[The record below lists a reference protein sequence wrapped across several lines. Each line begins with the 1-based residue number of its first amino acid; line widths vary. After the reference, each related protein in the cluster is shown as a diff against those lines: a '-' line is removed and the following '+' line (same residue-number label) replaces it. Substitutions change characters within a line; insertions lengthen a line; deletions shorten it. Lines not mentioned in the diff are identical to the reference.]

1 MEDLT
6 APQRRAY
13 NHETAHQP
21 PTRWTEVDTQ
31 VTGSGDYVIG
41 VTPIRHTIAARTKLS
56 KAEIPHAGMMIEA
69 DVTNLVLLRN
79 KRKDEFR
86 RQEGMNLTYLPLFV
100 KAVVTAIKDYPMM
113 NAVWAADK
121 IIVKRDINMSLLIG
135 TEDSVLAPVIHHAD
149 QKSIAGL
156 ALAID
161 TLTRKARSG
170 KLTPND
176 MQGGTFTVN
185 NTGSFGS
192 VSSNPTINYPQAAI
206 LTLESIVKKP
216 VVIGE
221 MIAIRSMVN
230 LCLSIDHRLLDG
242 VICGRFLQRVKEN
255 LESYELHTKLY

>member
-6 APQRRAY
+6 APQRRAD

-21 PTRWTEVDTQ
+21 PTPWAEDSTQ
-31 VTGSGDYVIG
+31 VTGGGDYVID

-69 DVTNLVLLRN
+69 DVTNLVLLRD
-79 KRKDEFR
+79 KRKDEFL
-86 RQEGMNLTYLPLFV
+86 RQEGVNLTYLPFFIQ
-100 KAVVTAIKDYPMM
+100 AVVSAIKDYPMM
-113 NAVWAADK
+113 NAAWAADK
-121 IIVKRDINMSLLIG
+121 IIVKRDINLSLLIG

-161 TLTRKARSG
+161 SLTKKTRSG
-170 KLTPND
+170 KLVLKD

-192 VSSNPTINYPQAAI
+192 VSSSPTIIYPQAAI

-221 MIAIRSMVN
+221 MIAVRSMVN
-230 LCLSIDHRLLDG
+230 LCLSIDQRILDG

-255 LESYELHTKLY
+255 LEGYELNTKLY

>member
-6 APQRRAY
+6 APQRRAD

-21 PTRWTEVDTQ
+21 PTPWAEDSTQ
-31 VTGSGDYVIG
+31 VTGGGDYVID

-69 DVTNLVLLRN
+69 DVTNLVLLRD
-79 KRKDEFR
+79 KRKDEFL
-86 RQEGMNLTYLPLFV
+86 RQEGVNLTYLPFFIQ
-100 KAVVTAIKDYPMM
+100 AVVSAIKDYPMM
-113 NAVWAADK
+113 NAAWAADK
-121 IIVKRDINMSLLIG
+121 IIVKRDINLSLLIG

-161 TLTRKARSG
+161 SLTKKTRSG
-170 KLTPND
+170 KLVLKD

-192 VSSNPTINYPQAAI
+192 VSSSPTIIYPQAAI

-221 MIAIRSMVN
+221 MIAVRSMVN
-230 LCLSIDHRLLDG
+230 LCLSIDQRILDG

-255 LESYELHTKLY
+255 LESYELNTKLY

>member
-1 MEDLT
+1 MEDLS
-6 APQRRAY
+6 APQRRAE

-21 PTRWTEVDTQ
+21 PTPWAEVSTQ
-31 VTGSGDYVIG
+31 ITGGGDYVID

-56 KAEIPHAGMMIEA
+56 KAEIPYARMMIEA
-69 DVTNLVLLRN
+69 DVTNLVLLRD
-79 KRKDEFR
+79 KRKDEFL
-86 RQEGMNLTYLPLFV
+86 RQEGVSLTYLPFFIQ
-100 KAVVTAIKDYPMM
+100 AVVSAIKDYPMM
-113 NAVWAADK
+113 NATWAADK
-121 IIVKRDINMSLLIG
+121 IIVKRDINLSLLIG

-161 TLTRKARSG
+161 SLTKKARSG
-170 KLTPND
+170 KLALND

-192 VSSNPTINYPQAAI
+192 VSSNPTSNYPQAAI

-221 MIAIRSMVN
+221 MIAIGSMVN

-255 LESYELHTKLY
+255 LECYELNTKLY